1 MAHTISQCLLGA
13 CLCSQFCLDEL
24 RLLANILLSSRTP
37 ENWKCWVLHTY
48 YITCMTK
55 NALSLTTTD
64 YCVTLV
70 QSSELNLLFLIVLLC
85 IAFINHK
92 SDKLPVTVL
101 QLYIYLNCLIHCPH
115 LTRHRPLMWHGPEHF
130 RGAGETGNYGHK
142 QFKTNTECALCF
154 VSEPEVVV
162 VVKVPI
168 CFWWRNSI
176 RRQY

>member
-130 RGAGETGNYGHK
+130 RGGQAGRKLWSQTIQNKYRVCIM
-142 QFKTNTECALCF
+142 FCARTRC
-154 VSEPEVVV
+154 SSSSSRS
-162 VVKVPI
+162 PI
-168 CFWWRNSI
+168 IFLLDSPLFNK
-176 RRQY
+176 